1 MLKLI
6 KLLALAVAAMLGA
19 VPALAADKPQE
30 WELINPTGAVETS
43 SIDPA
48 PRLTTLE
55 GKTVVLRW
63 NGKNNGNVLLGRL
76 AELLAKRFPDQV
88 VKSFEWIRPECLLG
102 QCRGVTAYQHS
113 SERYEARSD
122 IASQATGASALLA
135 VVDQSNSVKAG
146 IPTVTIATTD
156 CVTLARA
163 PRRAW
168 D

>member
-1 MLKLI
+1 MLKPI

-63 NGKNNGNVLLGRL
+63 NGKNNGNVLLDRL
-76 AELLAKRFPDQV
+76 AELLAKRFPKTKV
-88 VKSFEWIRPECLLG
+88 VKS
-102 QCRGVTAYQHS
+102 
-113 SERYEARSD
+113 YELDPSLNVISANAAESQRISTVLKGMKPD
-122 IASQATGASALLA
+122 LIIASQA
-135 VVDQSNSVKAG
+135 D
-146 IPTVTIATTD
+146 
-156 CVTLARA
+156 
-163 PRRAW
+163 
-168 D
+168 